1 MKKRF
6 VAVLIC
12 MLTLFLFV
20 GSAKA
25 SENLTIYV
33 DDGNADYLAEL
44 VVSGEKNADSLI
56 ALLAQY
62 GMIPEGT
69 VVNSFEIL
77 DQEDVIV
84 GKIDLS
90 KEYEEALS
98 HTGTA
103 GETMYIYCVVN
114 TLIKN
119 LGIDKVRLTSDGEVI
134 STGHAIYEDD
144 LAFYDHIIEASE
156 WNGNT
161 VNAQSTNVDGLG
173 QSNVTVIDESS
184 EKPESSLY
192 ESMLESSE
200 GAQGNEDTN
209 IDIGTDSDE
218 EQTVSAIKK
227 DVEGTKLIQ
236 LRRIF
241 IGTVFVVVIM
251 SLVLCIFI
259 RVGKRR
265 KI

>member
-12 MLTLFLFV
+12 ILTLFLFV
-20 GSAKA
+20 GSVKA
-25 SENLTIYV
+25 GENLTIYV

-56 ALLAQY
+56 ALLAQH

-69 VVNSFEIL
+69 VVNSFEVL
-77 DQEDVIV
+77 DQEEIAI

-90 KEYEEALS
+90 KEYEEAVS

-103 GETMYIYCVVN
+103 GETMYIYSVVN

-119 LGIDKVRLTSDGEVI
+119 LGVDKVRLTCDGEII

-144 LAFYDHIIEASE
+144 FQFYDHIIEASE

-161 VNAQSTNVDGLG
+161 VSAQSTPEDGLG
-173 QSNVTVIDESS
+173 QSNVIVVDEAAKESKVSPDESVLDS
-184 EKPESSLY
+184 
-192 ESMLESSE
+192 
-200 GAQGNEDTN
+200 
-209 IDIGTDSDE
+209 SDE
-218 EQTVSAIKK
+218 EQLNEEANTDVDKGINEDQVSSTKK
-227 DVEGTKLIQ
+227 NVVEGIQSIQ
-236 LRRIF
+236 LRRILISAILIF
-241 IGTVFVVVIM
+241 AIM
-251 SLVLCIFI
+251 SLVFCIFI

-265 KI
+265 KL